1 MYAYNV
7 FAHFRKPGKI
17 IVRLRQEIEGA
28 QIHSKYWPSL
38 SAIPSDR
45 RRYLFFFPP
54 PPKSPLFLRTRPGP
68 ALLNYL
74 PCFANTISCIN
85 HSNDPSDCQVQES
98 VFFPICLRPGYAN
111 PHHTVRSISIEMLQ
125 LSAFGPK
132 SLACPRIILLPLI
145 KVRLSIDVGNALRRG
160 RKRKKRVCQFLPSQK
175 TVTQQP

>member
-1 MYAYNV
+1 MYGYNV

-45 RRYLFFFPP
+45 RRYHFFLFLFFSPA
-54 PPKSPLFLRTRPGP
+54 KSPLFLRTRPGP

-98 VFFPICLRPGYAN
+98 VFSPICLRPGYAN
-111 PHHTVRSISIEMLQ
+111 PIAQCVRYL
-125 LSAFGPK
+125 LRCFNCLR
-132 SLACPRIILLPLI
+132 LALNPELVLVLFSYP
-145 KVRLSIDVGNALRRG
+145 
-160 RKRKKRVCQFLPSQK
+160 
-175 TVTQQP
+175 

>member
-1 MYAYNV
+1 M
-7 FAHFRKPGKI
+7 FAHFRELGKI

-45 RRYLFFFPP
+45 RLYHFSA
-54 PPKSPLFLRTRPGP
+54 KSPLFLRTRPGL

-98 VFFPICLRPGYAN
+98 VFFPICLWPGYAN
-111 PHHTVRSISIEMLQ
+111 LNQCVFDIYRDASIVCLWPQ
-125 LSAFGPK
+125 
-132 SLACPRIILLPLI
+132 IL
-145 KVRLSIDVGNALRRG
+145 RLSLYYTPALDKSG
-160 RKRKKRVCQFLPSQK
+160 TTHEAMTKSVIHYQKKNVPI
-175 TVTQQP
+175 

>member
-1 MYAYNV
+1 MYAYNM
-7 FAHFRKPGKI
+7 FAHFRKLGKI

-45 RRYLFFFPP
+45 RLYHFSA
-54 PPKSPLFLRTRPGP
+54 KSPLFLRTSPGL

-98 VFFPICLRPGYAN
+98 VFSHPICL
-111 PHHTVRSISIEMLQ
+111 
-125 LSAFGPK
+125 
-132 SLACPRIILLPLI
+132 
-145 KVRLSIDVGNALRRG
+145 
-160 RKRKKRVCQFLPSQK
+160 
-175 TVTQQP
+175 

>member
-1 MYAYNV
+1 MYAYNM
-7 FAHFRKPGKI
+7 FAHFRKLGKI

-45 RRYLFFFPP
+45 RLYHFSA
-54 PPKSPLFLRTRPGP
+54 KSPLFLRTSPGP

-98 VFFPICLRPGYAN
+98 VFLSYQPPTRLCKSPPLCVRYLLRCFNCPHLAPNPQLVPILFP
-111 PHHTVRSISIEMLQ
+111 
-125 LSAFGPK
+125 
-132 SLACPRIILLPLI
+132 CP
-145 KVRLSIDVGNALRRG
+145 
-160 RKRKKRVCQFLPSQK
+160 
-175 TVTQQP
+175 

>member
-1 MYAYNV
+1 MHILNIYMYAYNV

-45 RRYLFFFPP
+45 RRYRLFFLFFFFS
-54 PPKSPLFLRTRPGP
+54 PPKSPMFSRTRPGLT
-68 ALLNYL
+68 LLNYL

-132 SLACPRIILLPLI
+132 S
-145 KVRLSIDVGNALRRG
+145 
-160 RKRKKRVCQFLPSQK
+160 
-175 TVTQQP
+175 

>member
-45 RRYLFFFPP
+45 RRYHLFFFFLFFPP
-54 PPKSPLFLRTRPGP
+54 AKSPLFLRTRPGP

-132 SLACPRIILLPLI
+132 SLACPVLFPY
-145 KVRLSIDVGNALRRG
+145 
-160 RKRKKRVCQFLPSQK
+160 P
-175 TVTQQP
+175 

>member
-1 MYAYNV
+1 MYAYNM
-7 FAHFRKPGKI
+7 FAHFRKLGKI
-17 IVRLRQEIEGA
+17 IVRLRQEIERA

-45 RRYLFFFPP
+45 RLYHFSA
-54 PPKSPLFLRTRPGP
+54 KSPLFLRTRPGL

-98 VFFPICLRPGYAN
+98 VFLSYQPQTRLCKSQC
-111 PHHTVRSISIEMLQ
+111 VCSISVEMLQ

-132 SLACPRIILLPLI
+132 SLACPRFIPLPLI
-145 KVRLSIDVGNALRRG
+145 KVTLSI
-160 RKRKKRVCQFLPSQK
+160 KP
-175 TVTQQP
+175 